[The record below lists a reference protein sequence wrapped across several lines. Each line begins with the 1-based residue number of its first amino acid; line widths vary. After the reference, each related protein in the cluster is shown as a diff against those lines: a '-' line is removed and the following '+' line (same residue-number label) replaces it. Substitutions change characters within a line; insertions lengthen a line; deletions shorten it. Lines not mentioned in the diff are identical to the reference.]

1 MPFRPAQTDCPDCR
15 APLQVYK
22 TQCRTVQ
29 TLPLGCFSAHET
41 LLHCERCP
49 NDTLYGAESLS
60 QLVPAGCT
68 FGYDVLVFV
77 GRALFLRQRRAE
89 EIIAELQAHQVRL
102 SPSEVGYLGKK
113 FVVYLAL
120 AHRQSAPRLQQ
131 AMRAQGGYI
140 LHLDGTGEGGGP
152 MLMSSLDSLSEI
164 VLGNVKVPS
173 EKTEQIVPFLEE
185 IKRRFGVPVAA
196 VHDMGHGIL
205 AAVRRV
211 FPGVPDFVC
220 HFHFLRDAGKD
231 LLEADYDTVRQRLRQ
246 HGLTEKLLYYARRFK
261 AAIDEQPGL
270 VERFCQDVQG
280 HCLPSQKLEV
290 FPLLCAYALIQWAL
304 EGKADGEGYGF
315 PFDRPH
321 VQFAKRL
328 RALGQ
333 GLEQIKDVHLRGQWA
348 DNKPLFKL
356 SCELKSICADDGLQR
371 MLTAIDLK
379 IEVFDRLR
387 GAMRIAEAGGA
398 AGLNSGSRPM
408 AIGPIQKAVEH
419 FHQEMTSR
427 ADYPSTPH
435 WQALIGQ
442 IDKYKDKLFADPI
455 TVKTPGGS
463 RRLQPQRTNN
473 LMERFFRDFR
483 RAARRRSGHN
493 SISRLLQSM
502 IADTP
507 LVRNLENPGYLKT
520 LLNGQATLEERFAQ
534 IDAETV
540 RKELRTVQGSLEKV
554 PPKIRQLIALPAFPE
569 AICCL
574 FQKAA

>member
-1 MPFRPAQTDCPDCR
+1 VPFRPAQTDCPDCR

-29 TLPLGCFSAHET
+29 TLPLGCYSAHET

-120 AHRQSAPRLQQ
+120 AHRQSAPRLKQ

-231 LLEADYDTVRQRLRQ
+231 LLEADYDTIRQRLRQ

-261 AAIDEQPGL
+261 TAIDEQPGL

-379 IEVFDRLR
+379 IELFDRLR

-419 FHQEMTSR
+419 FHQEITSR

-507 LVRNLENPGYLKT
+507 LVRNLENPGCLKT

-569 AICCL
+569 AICGL